1 LQVAGLQRLADLVG
15 APGDVAARLADA
27 LSSATVPATDASS
40 APIRPETLSDM
51 SWLGIDAAT
60 LERLAPYVDLLPVA
74 TAVNIN
80 TAPREVLVAAMDGV
94 DAASAERLVQS
105 RQRAPFEN
113 LDAVRSALGGLIK
126 LDEARLGVSSS
137 WFQVSG
143 RLRLEERVVEE
154 RSLMQREGE
163 RVLVRRRERHS
174 FDTGSR

>member
-1 LQVAGLQRLADLVG
+1 
-15 APGDVAARLADA
+15 
-27 LSSATVPATDASS
+27 
-40 APIRPETLSDM
+40 
-51 SWLGIDAAT
+51 
-60 LERLAPYVDLLPVA
+60 
-74 TAVNIN
+74 
-80 TAPREVLVAAMDGV
+80 MDGV